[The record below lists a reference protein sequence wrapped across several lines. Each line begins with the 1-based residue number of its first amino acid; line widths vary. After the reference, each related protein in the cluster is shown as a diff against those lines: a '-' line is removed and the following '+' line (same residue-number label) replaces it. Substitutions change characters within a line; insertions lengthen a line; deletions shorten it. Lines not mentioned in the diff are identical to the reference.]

1 MHPAGRNELSTRDTS
16 GAEQVLAGSAQELDT
31 VEAGLRRTFLDHY
44 GALTG
49 KPQNTLTVPRRAA
62 SFGSRIGDMVCVG

>member
-1 MHPAGRNELSTRDTS
+1 
-16 GAEQVLAGSAQELDT
+16 VLAGSAQELDT

-44 GALTG
+44 GAVTG